1 MNKAWRKGV
10 GGGKS
15 GIFNDG
21 LTGPHV
27 TEVTYFKREQ
37 LSPTVLLGGAWGG
50 SKMGG

>member
-1 MNKAWRKGV
+1 MTQRGRE
-10 GGGKS
+10 GGKS

-37 LSPTVLLGGAWGG
+37 LSTTVLLGGAGVRQ
-50 SKMGG
+50 